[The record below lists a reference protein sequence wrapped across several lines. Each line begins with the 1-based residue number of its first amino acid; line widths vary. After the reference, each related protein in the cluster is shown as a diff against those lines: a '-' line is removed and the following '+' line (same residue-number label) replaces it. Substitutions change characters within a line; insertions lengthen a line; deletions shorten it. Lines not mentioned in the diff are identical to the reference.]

1 MTSGQSG
8 HAHGPPSPWL
18 ILRAAAAAYSTA
30 PPETQEIFKQFVET
44 LFTPRTYTTT
54 DDFAQQHLQDQQA
67 RASGRTIEQIVE
79 RLNIESLDRS
89 QQQLIGINPGVQVPP
104 LQWRPNILEPS
115 VRSQRDGSCGNPVPT
130 GIDEFNDGSSGGGTP
145 LRHGSSKCNGER
157 ATQYARPVRRGLV
170 HGSDE
175 GDIKMLG
182 PEQGE
187 HQLVTHNELPRS
199 VFHIEHPTGAPGDGA
214 RGGKTNRGTTSG
226 SFSPPLVPP
235 PPIGLQTE
243 PENTAH
249 CVPPLRIALNDIITA
264 LHASKANL
272 AMAPGGETGGWR

>member
-1 MTSGQSG
+1 M
-8 HAHGPPSPWL
+8 
-18 ILRAAAAAYSTA
+18 
-30 PPETQEIFKQFVET
+30 
-44 LFTPRTYTTT
+44 
-54 DDFAQQHLQDQQA
+54 
-67 RASGRTIEQIVE
+67 
-79 RLNIESLDRS
+79 
-89 QQQLIGINPGVQVPP
+89 
-104 LQWRPNILEPS
+104 QWRPNILEPS
-115 VRSQRDGSCGNPVPT
+115 VRSQRDGSCGNRVPT
-130 GIDEFNDGSSGGGTP
+130 GTDEFNEVSSGGGTL
-145 LRHGSSKCNGER
+145 LRHGSSKCNGAR

-199 VFHIEHPTGAPGDGA
+199 AFHIEHPTGAPGDGE
-214 RGGKTNRGTTSG
+214 GGGETNRGTTSG

-249 CVPPLRIALNDIITA
+249 CVPPLRIALNVAIAA
-264 LHASKANL
+264 LHTSKANL
-272 AMAPGGETGGWR
+272 AVAPGGETGGGDSHKGEYFAGSFPATLGLRASFSFLQKQPEHIVCRSASGTFPTTVAAQKESMPQISDSNY